1 MKTLINILAVIG
13 GLCVFCVVLF
23 LMVGVVNS
31 IRACRELKEGDEK

>member
-13 GLCVFCVVLF
+13 GLSVLCFVLF

-31 IRACRELKEGDEK
+31 IRAWRELKGGGLL